1 MISLEQVRQL
11 DIRVKKAVA
20 AVKKLSSENAVL
32 KQPVTVL
39 ESQVD
44 ELRKEASDRKAD
56 EEQLEMS
63 FQGVLDVLDE
73 VNGET
78 SDSNV
83 VETVPE
89 DKKSP
94 LEENDSKDDILFA
107 AEEPMSPET
116 TETETETEEDAEE
129 TETDESDEPSA
140 TESQEEAIESEEVV
154 DKPED
159 VDPDSVVDEVIGSE
173 NEDKIQSEFDI
184 F

>member
-11 DIRVKKAVA
+11 DIRVKKAVT
-20 AVKKLSSENAVL
+20 AVKKLSSENAAL
-32 KQPVTVL
+32 EQQVTEL
-39 ESQVD
+39 ETHLD

-116 TETETETEEDAEE
+116 TET
-129 TETDESDEPSA
+129 DESDEPAA
-140 TESQEEAIESEEVV
+140 TESQEETIESEEVV
-154 DKPED
+154 DKPEN
-159 VDPDSVVDEVIGSE
+159 VDLDSGVDEVIGSE